1 MLNKFTLFLLISLIC
16 TSMEAI
22 IRELPQYGQVT
33 ESQQTY
39 LYLSLAGFNS
49 GDKIYI
55 ELEFNNGYIYTEAKL
70 GHYQSNNNSSS
81 DFENLSYHKSY
92 TYSRSGYKHTFYFTI
107 ELTKN
112 SKYLLLGTPRF
123 TDDLYTTVTVRH
135 TKSSGITVIVI
146 VAIVFM
152 VIIVAIIFAC
162 IFILNH
168 LINLLNIFLQPN
180 HMVNN
185 LYIK

>member
-1 MLNKFTLFLLISLIC
+1 
-16 TSMEAI
+16 MEAI

-92 TYSRSGYKHTFYFTI
+92 TYSRSGYRHTFYFTI

-162 IFILNH
+162 IFR
-168 LINLLNIFLQPN
+168 
-180 HMVNN
+180 
-185 LYIK
+185 YIKRRHISPIPNPYPQPSYPSPQYIPPAQPYGQQPLY